1 MTSQQRTRKRISESN
16 GNSSTVPWRRVVE
29 AIARKRDAVVPNRA
43 VLVGVSG
50 IDGSGKGF
58 VTAKL
63 ADAFRAKSLNMAVI
77 SADDWLNLPHVC
89 MNHHNYAEHFYE
101 HAIRFDEMFER
112 LIVPLKYHRE
122 INITA
127 DCAHAKATTY
137 RERRYDFRNIDIVL
151 LEGIFLFKRGYRHQ
165 FDLSVWIDCSFECA
179 LERAIERGQE
189 GLPPAETI
197 KAFQTIYFP
206 AQRIHLARDNPS
218 EGADIVFMNDS
229 FLRKFFG
236 AGFAPNR
243 G

>member
-1 MTSQQRTRKRISESN
+1 M
-16 GNSSTVPWRRVVE
+16 E
-29 AIARKRDAVVPNRA
+29 AIARKRDPVVPNRA
-43 VLVGVSG
+43 VLVGISG
-50 IDGSGKGF
+50 IDASGKGF

-63 ADAFRAKSLNMAVI
+63 ADALRAKLVNVAVI
-77 SADDWLNLPHVC
+77 SADDWLNLPHVSI
-89 MNHHNYAEHFYE
+89 NRDNYAEHFYD

-127 DCAHAKATTY
+127 DCADAKATTY

-189 GLPPAETI
+189 GLPPTETSE
-197 KAFQTIYFP
+197 AFETIYFP
-206 AQRIHLARDNPS
+206 AQRIHLAHDKPR
-218 EGADIVFMNDS
+218 EAAGCIVTNDE
-229 FLRKFFG
+229 
-236 AGFAPNR
+236 A
-243 G
+243 

>member
-16 GNSSTVPWRRVVE
+16 GNSSTVPWRGVVE

-43 VLVGVSG
+43 VLVGISG
-50 IDGSGKGF
+50 IDASGKGF

-63 ADAFRAKSLNMAVI
+63 ADALRAKSLNVAVI

-89 MNHHNYAEHFYE
+89 MNHDNYAEHFYE

-122 INITA
+122 IKITA
-127 DCAHAKATTY
+127 DCADAKATTY

-151 LEGIFLFKRGYRHQ
+151 LEGIFLLKRGYRHQ
-165 FDLSVWIDCSFECA
+165 FDLNVWIDCSFECA

-189 GLPPAETI
+189 GLPPTETSE
-197 KAFQTIYFP
+197 AFETIYFP
-206 AQRIHLARDNPS
+206 AQRIHLARDKPR
-218 EGADIVFMNDS
+218 EAADCIVTNDE
-229 FLRKFFG
+229 
-236 AGFAPNR
+236 A
-243 G
+243 